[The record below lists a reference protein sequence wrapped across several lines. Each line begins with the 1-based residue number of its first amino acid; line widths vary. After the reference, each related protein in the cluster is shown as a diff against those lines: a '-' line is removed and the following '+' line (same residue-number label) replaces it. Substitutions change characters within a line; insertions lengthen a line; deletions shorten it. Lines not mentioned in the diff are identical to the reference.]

1 MKKRYFF
8 RPVLIAGLLLF
19 VGCGMPSAKKPSAE
33 AGSYITMSDAKTTV
47 LENAG
52 LLEENVVFVRL
63 LLDSDGD
70 VAKYDIEFVSETA
83 EYTYT
88 VNAVTGEILSLN
100 CEAGHFDL
108 SKIPTEHTPSG
119 STQANDALTG
129 SSPENTQKDTL
140 QDSQANTQT
149 DSAQSGSQSG
159 TQADGSRTEG
169 SPNESDIQYIGR
181 DAASQAALSH
191 AGFDADSVRISHVR
205 LEFDDGC
212 WQYDVEFY
220 KDNTEYNY
228 DIDAL
233 TGAILSCSHD
243 TDYHNRHHDSAGTPD
258 TAMLTEDTAIQIAL
272 DYAGIAE
279 QDTAFLTAELAYDD
293 GCAEYEVE
301 WYVGRTEYECDVDAY
316 TGEVLSFQK
325 ELD

>member
-1 MKKRYFF
+1 MNRRCFF
-8 RPVLIAGLLLF
+8 EPVLIAVLLLF
-19 VGCGMPSAKKPSAE
+19 AGCGMPSAKEPLAE
-33 AGSYITMSDAKTTV
+33 TGSYITVADAKTVV

-70 VAKYDIEFVSETA
+70 VSQYDIEFVSATA

-108 SKIPTEHTPSG
+108 SKLPTEH
-119 STQANDALTG
+119 
-129 SSPENTQKDTL
+129 
-140 QDSQANTQT
+140 
-149 DSAQSGSQSG
+149 
-159 TQADGSRTEG
+159 TQADGSRTD
-169 SPNESDIQYIGR
+169 SIPNEPDIQYIGR
-181 DAASQAALSH
+181 DAATQTALSH
-191 AGFDADSVRISHVR
+191 AGFDADSVRISHVH

-220 KDNTEYNY
+220 KDNTEYDY

-233 TGAILSCSHD
+233 TGAILSGSHD
-243 TDYHNRHHDSAGTPD
+243 TDYHNRHHGSAGTPG
-258 TAMLTEDTAIQIAL
+258 TAMLTEETAIQTAL
-272 DYAGIAE
+272 DYAGISE
-279 QDTAFLTAELAYDD
+279 QDAEFLTAELDYDD
-293 GCAEYEVE
+293 DCAEYEIE

-316 TGEVLSFQK
+316 TGEVLSFHK

>member
-1 MKKRYFF
+1 MNRRCFLE
-8 RPVLIAGLLLF
+8 PVLIAVLLLF
-19 VGCGMPSAKKPSAE
+19 AGCGMPSAKEPLAE
-33 AGSYITMSDAKTTV
+33 TGSYITVAEAKTVV

-70 VAKYDIEFVSETA
+70 VAQYDIEFVSATA

-108 SKIPTEHTPSG
+108 SKLPTEHTQAD

-129 SSPENTQKDTL
+129 SSPEDRQTDTS
-140 QDSQANTQT
+140 QNSQANTQA
-149 DSAQSGSQSG
+149 DGSQSGSQSG
-159 TQADGSRTEG
+159 TQADGSRTDCI
-169 SPNESDIQYIGR
+169 PNEPDIQYIGR
-181 DAASQAALSH
+181 DAATQTALSH
-191 AGFDADSVRISHVR
+191 AGFDADSVRISHVH

-220 KDNTEYNY
+220 KDNTEYDY

-243 TDYHNRHHDSAGTPD
+243 TDYHNRHHGSAGTPG
-258 TAMLTEDTAIQIAL
+258 TAMLTEETAIQTAL
-272 DYAGIAE
+272 DYAGISE
-279 QDTAFLTAELAYDD
+279 QDAEFLTAELDYDD
-293 GCAEYEVE
+293 DCAEYEIE

-316 TGEVLSFQK
+316 TGEVLSFHK